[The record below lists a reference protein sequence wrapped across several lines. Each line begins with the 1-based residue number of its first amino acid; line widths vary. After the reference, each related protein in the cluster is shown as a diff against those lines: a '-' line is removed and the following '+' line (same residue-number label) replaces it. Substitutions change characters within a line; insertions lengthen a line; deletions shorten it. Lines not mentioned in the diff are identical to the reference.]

1 MEERIGMKYVLR
13 YFLVSGQK
21 FATLEL
27 KVILSTIL
35 CQYVVKSMETEQQL
49 NLMGEIVLLN
59 KEGIQVS
66 ITSRR

>member
-1 MEERIGMKYVLR
+1 MKERIGLKYVLW

-35 CQYVVKSMETEQQL
+35 CQYVVKSVESEQQL

>member
-1 MEERIGMKYVLR
+1 MKYVLR

-35 CQYVVKSMETEQQL
+35 CQYVVKSVETEQQL